1 MDPPATADPA
11 SSTHSTL
18 RKRLLVPIDTSSRG
32 GGDWSRDP
40 RSERASKVQEAEGS
54 MAPEPP
60 AGDEVEGRDVEAGE
74 PMSPAGRLFRERHF
88 NCYIVAMIG
97 LGAAVDVAAARDGA
111 RPAPALLQCPGTGSS
126 LAHAR
131 RDVCDP
137 FSRKLQH
144 SASVLVSYLVHPAI
158 CALPVDVVGM
168 FRFPRSRR

>member
-97 LGAAVDVAAARDGA
+97 LGAAVDVAAARDGLESTLV
-111 RPAPALLQCPGTGSS
+111 RHPRFCSVQVREVLLRTHAVTFATPS
-126 LAHAR
+126 LENCSTAH
-131 RDVCDP
+131 
-137 FSRKLQH
+137 
-144 SASVLVSYLVHPAI
+144 
-158 CALPVDVVGM
+158 
-168 FRFPRSRR
+168 RFLFPT